1 MCFKRNAILAI
12 AVSCIISGC
21 QVTTSPDQTTKKEN
35 IDESVTEHPVPTS
48 ETHVAASSA
57 EKEEV
62 PTEPETAVQREP
74 SYMTETES
82 EEESTVEFWTEP
94 EIVDTIPQ
102 GGFHPAPGPDD
113 MPALEKLIAD
123 YLSADGVAI
132 DYNPVIWTD
141 IDALVETNPELA
153 NVFVD
158 ILSLWDKA
166 SADGFQEELPDDD
179 TLCFVVLGYKLNPD
193 GSMDDELVSR
203 LQVAREYA
211 LKYPQARIIVT
222 GGNPVNGLSEAR
234 AMYDWLVS
242 NGIAQ
247 ERIQIEEK
255 SRTTIDNVYYSY
267 RIMCAWAVRHVAVI
281 TSGYHLQAATQLFQ
295 EHCVIQGDGI
305 KVSAA
310 IPSPSAKQIEGFSAA
325 TRASWIISLTKK

>member
-1 MCFKRNAILAI
+1 MCFKRNAILAV

-21 QVTTSPDQTTKKEN
+21 QATTSPEQTTEKEN
-35 IDESVTEHPVPTS
+35 IAESVTEHPVPTS
-48 ETHVAASSA
+48 ETHVPVSSA
-57 EKEEV
+57 EKEGV
-62 PTEPETAVQREP
+62 PTEAETAERQETSSVP
-74 SYMTETES
+74 ETES
-82 EEESTVEFWTEP
+82 EEESTAEYWTEP

-113 MPALEKLIAD
+113 MPALEKLISD

-141 IDALVETNPELA
+141 IDALVEANPELA

-179 TLCFVVLGYKLNPD
+179 TLCFVVLGYKLKPD

-211 LKYPQARIIVT
+211 IQYPKAHIIVT
-222 GGNPVNGLSEAR
+222 GGNPVNGISEAR
-234 AMYDWLVS
+234 AMYDWLVD
-242 NGIAQ
+242 NGI
-247 ERIQIEEK
+247 EEGRIQIEEM

-267 RIMCAWAVRHVAVI
+267 RIMRALSVKRMAVI

-295 EHCVIQGDGI
+295 EHCILQGDGI

-310 IPSPSAKQIEGFSAA
+310 IPSASVKQIEGFSAT
-325 TRASWIISLTKK
+325 TRSSWIISLTKK